1 MALDKQKEGS
11 ELSGFNINKLST
23 DAGLVEFAK
32 IAKNASLRDMKK
44 W

>member
-23 DAGLVEFAK
+23 DIGLVEFAK